1 MAAVLVLLGIG
12 LLAGIVTAISPC
24 VLPVL
29 PVLLAGGASGRKPL
43 RIIAGLVVGFT
54 FFTLFAAWIL
64 DRLGLP
70 KDLLRNVAIALLFL
84 VAATLLV
91 PRLGELL
98 ERPFA
103 PLTRHRAGGGGF
115 LLGLSLGLVFVPCA
129 GPVLAA
135 VTVVAANNDV
145 GARAVALTLAYAV
158 GAALPMLAIA
168 SGGRGA
174 AQVLRASAQRVR
186 VGSGILIAL
195 AAAGIAFHLDER
207 FQTALPGYTEALQ
220 SEIEKTPR
228 AERELA
234 KVRGGSA
241 AAAHGG
247 TDYGLAPEL
256 HPDGEWF
263 DAKPFTL
270 RSQRG
275 RVVLIDFWTYS
286 CVNCLRTLP
295 YLKQW
300 DAAYRSKG
308 LTIVGVHTP
317 EFAFE
322 HESSNV
328 RAAVKRLGLRYPV
341 VQDNDFA
348 TWNAYANQYWP
359 AKYLIDRKGH
369 VRFVHFGEGEYRR
382 TENVIRRLLG
392 LAPLGT
398 EMDVPQ
404 GRLVTPES
412 YLGYERLARYAGS
425 PIAPGREA
433 EYRLPSKLPQNEL
446 AYGGEWRVEGERIVA
461 GRGARLRL
469 HFHASDVFLVLGGRG
484 RVDIF
489 ERGRKTRTVR
499 VDAYR
504 LYTLRRGAPEDA
516 VMELRVTPGVAA
528 YAFTFG

>member
-1 MAAVLVLLGIG
+1 
-12 LLAGIVTAISPC
+12 
-24 VLPVL
+24 
-29 PVLLAGGASGRKPL
+29 
-43 RIIAGLVVGFT
+43 
-54 FFTLFAAWIL
+54 
-64 DRLGLP
+64 
-70 KDLLRNVAIALLFL
+70 
-84 VAATLLV
+84 
-91 PRLGELL
+91 
-98 ERPFA
+98 
-103 PLTRHRAGGGGF
+103 
-115 LLGLSLGLVFVPCA
+115 
-129 GPVLAA
+129 
-135 VTVVAANNDV
+135 
-145 GARAVALTLAYAV
+145 
-158 GAALPMLAIA
+158 
-168 SGGRGA
+168 
-174 AQVLRASAQRVR
+174 
-186 VGSGILIAL
+186 
-195 AAAGIAFHLDER
+195 
-207 FQTALPGYTEALQ
+207 
-220 SEIEKTPR
+220 
-228 AERELA
+228 
-234 KVRGGSA
+234 
-241 AAAHGG
+241 
-247 TDYGLAPEL
+247 
-256 HPDGEWF
+256 
-263 DAKPFTL
+263 
-270 RSQRG
+270 
-275 RVVLIDFWTYS
+275 
-286 CVNCLRTLP
+286 
-295 YLKQW
+295 
-300 DAAYRSKG
+300 
-308 LTIVGVHTP
+308 
-317 EFAFE
+317 
-322 HESSNV
+322 
-328 RAAVKRLGLRYPV
+328 VKRLGLRYPV